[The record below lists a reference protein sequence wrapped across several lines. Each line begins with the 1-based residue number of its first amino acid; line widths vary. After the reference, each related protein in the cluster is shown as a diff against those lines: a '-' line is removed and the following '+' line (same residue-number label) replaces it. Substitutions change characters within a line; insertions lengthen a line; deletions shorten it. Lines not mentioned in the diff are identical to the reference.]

1 MEKDKVRIDRLKS
14 KETRHQE
21 FEKIVREYSQ
31 NLYQQIR
38 RMVTWH
44 EDTDDILQNTFMK
57 AWKSIDN
64 FRGESPIET
73 WLYRIAYNESITFL
87 SKRNRTVPMSEL
99 ESVEDYKLESDLYF
113 DGSELQEKFQ
123 KALNSL
129 PSKQRAVFNLKYFEE
144 KKYEE
149 ISKIL
154 NTSIG
159 ALKASYHFAVKKI
172 EAYFEE
178 ND

>member
-64 FRGESPIET
+64 FRGESSIET

>member
-64 FRGESPIET
+64 FRGESSIET

-87 SKRNRTVPMSEL
+87 PKRNRTVPMSEL

>member
-1 MEKDKVRIDRLKS
+1 
-14 KETRHQE
+14 
-21 FEKIVREYSQ
+21 
-31 NLYQQIR
+31 
-38 RMVTWH
+38 
-44 EDTDDILQNTFMK
+44 
-57 AWKSIDN
+57 
-64 FRGESPIET
+64 
-73 WLYRIAYNESITFL
+73 
-87 SKRNRTVPMSEL
+87 MSEL

>member
-1 MEKDKVRIDRLKS
+1 MEKDNVRIDRLKS

-21 FEKIVREYSQ
+21 FEKIVREYSP

-64 FRGESPIET
+64 FRGESSIET

-99 ESVEDYKLESDLYF
+99 ESVEDYKLESDSYF

-129 PSKQRAVFNLKYFEE
+129 PCKQRAVFNLKYFEE

-149 ISKIL
+149 ISNIL